1 MTAAT
6 TTEPVGALLRGWRE
20 RRRLSQLELAA
31 RAEVSTRHLSCVET
45 GKAKPTAAM
54 IDRLAEHLDVP
65 LRERNGLLLA
75 GGYAPR
81 YGART
86 LDDADLAP
94 VLAGLRALLDA
105 HNPFP
110 AMLLD
115 DGWDLVD
122 ANAAAYR
129 LIGELCDPALLE
141 PPANVLRISLH
152 PKGLGRF
159 IRNKH
164 RWAASVH
171 SRVRHRAER
180 TGDPRLAALADEI
193 ATYADP
199 HAHLLG
205 SPEPVLALE
214 LDVDGRLIRCYGVA
228 SQLETATDV
237 TLAELHLE
245 TFVPADAATAA
256 WLGAR
261 AQRD

>member
-1 MTAAT
+1 MTSQVMAATTRRPTLGVMTAAT

-54 IDRLAEHLDVP
+54 IARLAEHLDVP

-141 PPANVLRISLH
+141 PPVNVVRISLH

-159 IRNKH
+159 IRNKD

-171 SRVRHRAER
+171 SRVRHRA
-180 TGDPRLAALADEI
+180 
-193 ATYADP
+193 
-199 HAHLLG
+199 
-205 SPEPVLALE
+205 
-214 LDVDGRLIRCYGVA
+214 
-228 SQLETATDV
+228 
-237 TLAELHLE
+237 
-245 TFVPADAATAA
+245 
-256 WLGAR
+256 
-261 AQRD
+261 